1 MKCPKCGYPVLPKFT
16 KCPHCGESLIK
27 EDNNTNLPD
36 ANDFSIVKGRAI
48 WNVQKG
54 EIAHLIKETELI
66 NTDGLKGVIVQE
78 GCSAIVFMN
87 GIITSIMQAG
97 IYSFPTKE
105 PTSAIRPVVPSEPKV
120 EDKPNDLTGFTN
132 GASAIGRGIRNFL
145 FGKKKDENP
154 EQHVKRVERTKEKIS
169 KLPDLKTCRIYI
181 VSNRLFN
188 LFFDLQ
194 VDEEGNYDF
203 APFVIAT
210 KTVDAK
216 IALSLQMQVTN
227 MNEFVGNYLT
237 DQQSVSTVLFQ
248 QQLRTCVKNTLTQLL
263 RNLDYQQDGLPEPIV
278 NNLKNRIKS
287 ACNEQL
293 YGIEVNKVLD
303 ITDESEDFNRFR
315 SAEHDLFVN
324 EKELDYLTRSNEFR
338 NRIEQEKNKQ
348 EANQAANAESLRQTL
363 QSINK
368 DKLLSEDEME
378 QFVMMMDSQKRLREA
393 KTKQEEYEA
402 LSDMKKSRLVK
413 EEDIAALE
421 NVLAQNKV
429 SRDSIVDL
437 MRAQAEQDLALNKQ
451 IAEFK
456 LSDNKKD
463 HDIANE
469 LKDALHKGKLA
480 STQLD
485 TKRIIDAYQDERR
498 KKEDDYTF
506 AQQQRKD
513 DYQFQQEQKLEDSSF
528 NRQKRQ
534 NDWEFSN
541 QQRQSDWEFNNQ
553 QRQQDADFKSRV
565 QNEDYD
571 FQKQQRQQ
579 DADFKSRVQNEDY
592 DFQKQQRQQD
602 ADFKSRVQNEDY
614 DFQKQQRQQ
623 DADFKSRVQNED
635 YDFQKQQRQQDA
647 DFKSRVQNEDYDFQK
662 QQRQQDADFKSRV
675 QNEDYDFQK
684 QQRQDDRE
692 FNNQQRQSDWE
703 FNNQQRQQ
711 DADFKSRV
719 QNEDYDFQK
728 QQRQDNR
735 DFLKQQRDFQGKVQN
750 DDYEFLKKQ
759 RLDEHQFE
767 QDKRKFQSRVQ
778 NEDYDFQKMQR
789 EQALKE
795 EQNQADFM
803 RQRQNKFDDLDVLER
818 KAAIAQRN
826 MKAMKEAE
834 LAELQEKNRSAE
846 TMQSMNLNVE
856 MNRDNLFAN
865 MTAEQIRAAQLS
877 HLSSDAQAEMA
888 KSYSSEKENEL
899 RAQQQAEQKALYEQ
913 MMQNQMAQN
922 SQNQEM
928 MMKMA
933 QMMQQGMTGMGQQQM
948 AAQQQRYDDQV
959 AMKQEYR
966 ENAMRQQQRT
976 DHTQD
981 SALDNIGRVSTA
993 AASNMNAYGGRNQQ
1007 YQQPSQPQQPAART
1021 RTCPSCGAEIDADET
1036 FCPECGSRV

>member
-105 PTSAIRPVVPSEPKV
+105 PTPAIRPVVPSEPKV
-120 EDKPNDLTGFTN
+120 EDKPNDFTGFAN

-169 KLPDLKTCRIYI
+169 KLPDFKTCRIYI

-237 DQQSVSTVLFQ
+237 DQQSVSTILFQ
-248 QQLRTCVKNTLTQLL
+248 RQLRTCIKSTLTQLL

-293 YGIEVNKVLD
+293 YGIEVTKVVD

-315 SAEHDLFVN
+315 SAERDLFVN
-324 EKELDYLTRSNEFR
+324 EKELAYLTRSNEFR
-338 NRIEQEKNKQ
+338 NRLEQEKNKQ

-614 DFQKQQRQQ
+614 DFQKQQRQ
-623 DADFKSRVQNED
+623 DE
-635 YDFQKQQRQQDA
+635 
-647 DFKSRVQNEDYDFQK
+647 
-662 QQRQQDADFKSRV
+662 
-675 QNEDYDFQK
+675 
-684 QQRQDDRE
+684 
-692 FNNQQRQSDWE
+692 
-703 FNNQQRQQ
+703 
-711 DADFKSRV
+711 
-719 QNEDYDFQK
+719 
-728 QQRQDNR
+728 R

-877 HLSSDAQAEMA
+877 HLSSEAQAEMA

-933 QMMQQGMTGMGQQQM
+933 QMMQQGMMGMGQQQM

-1021 RTCPSCGAEIDADET
+1021 KTCPSCGAEIDADET

>member
-1 MKCPKCGYPVLPKFT
+1 MKCPICGYPVLPKFT
-16 KCPHCGESLIK
+16 KCPHCGESLVK

-87 GIITSIMQAG
+87 GTITSIMQADV
-97 IYSFPTKE
+97 YTFSE
-105 PTSAIRPVVPSEPKV
+105 NETSPSAKPGDV
-120 EDKPNDLTGFTN
+120 NIDKTENQTALSKGFLSE
-132 GASAIGRGIRNFL
+132 ASALGRGISKFI
-145 FGKKKDENP
+145 FGKKKEEKT
-154 EQHVKRVERTKEKIS
+154 EQHVKRVERTKEKIN

-181 VSNRLFN
+181 VSNRLFY

-293 YGIEVNKVLD
+293 YGIEVTKVLD

-437 MRAQAEQDLALNKQ
+437 MRVQAEQDLALNKQ

-571 FQKQQRQQ
+571 FHM
-579 DADFKSRVQNEDY
+579 
-592 DFQKQQRQQD
+592 
-602 ADFKSRVQNEDY
+602 
-614 DFQKQQRQQ
+614 
-623 DADFKSRVQNED
+623 
-635 YDFQKQQRQQDA
+635 
-647 DFKSRVQNEDYDFQK
+647 
-662 QQRQQDADFKSRV
+662 
-675 QNEDYDFQK
+675 
-684 QQRQDDRE
+684 
-692 FNNQQRQSDWE
+692 
-703 FNNQQRQQ
+703 QQRQQ

-803 RQRQNKFDDLDVLER
+803 RQRQNKFDDLDALER

-933 QMMQQGMTGMGQQQM
+933 QMMQQGMMGMGQQQM

>member
-105 PTSAIRPVVPSEPKV
+105 PTPAIRPVVPSEPKV
-120 EDKPNDLTGFTN
+120 EDKPNDFTGFAN

-169 KLPDLKTCRIYI
+169 KLPDFKTCRIYI

-216 IALSLQMQVTN
+216 IAVSLQMQVTN
-227 MNEFVGNYLT
+227 MNEFVDNYLT

-248 QQLRTCVKNTLTQLL
+248 QQLRTCIKSTLAQLL

-293 YGIEVNKVLD
+293 YGIEVTKVLD

-338 NRIEQEKNKQ
+338 NRLEQEKNKQ

-602 ADFKSRVQNEDY
+602 T
-614 DFQKQQRQQ
+614 
-623 DADFKSRVQNED
+623 
-635 YDFQKQQRQQDA
+635 

-684 QQRQDDRE
+684 QQRQDE
-692 FNNQQRQSDWE
+692 
-703 FNNQQRQQ
+703 
-711 DADFKSRV
+711 
-719 QNEDYDFQK
+719 
-728 QQRQDNR
+728 R

-877 HLSSDAQAEMA
+877 HLSSEAQAEMA

-933 QMMQQGMTGMGQQQM
+933 QMMQQGMMGMGQQQM

-1021 RTCPSCGAEIDADET
+1021 KTCPSCGAEIDADET

>member
-105 PTSAIRPVVPSEPKV
+105 PTPAIRPVVPSEPKV

-324 EKELDYLTRSNEFR
+324 EKELDHLTRSNEFR

-534 NDWEFSN
+534 NDWEFS
-541 QQRQSDWEFNNQ
+541 
-553 QRQQDADFKSRV
+553 
-565 QNEDYD
+565 
-571 FQKQQRQQ
+571 
-579 DADFKSRVQNEDY
+579 
-592 DFQKQQRQQD
+592 
-602 ADFKSRVQNEDY
+602 
-614 DFQKQQRQQ
+614 
-623 DADFKSRVQNED
+623 
-635 YDFQKQQRQQDA
+635 
-647 DFKSRVQNEDYDFQK
+647 
-662 QQRQQDADFKSRV
+662 
-675 QNEDYDFQK
+675 
-684 QQRQDDRE
+684 
-692 FNNQQRQSDWE
+692 NQQRQSDWE

>member
-105 PTSAIRPVVPSEPKV
+105 PTPAIRPVVPSEPKV
-120 EDKPNDLTGFTN
+120 EDKPNDFTGFAN

-169 KLPDLKTCRIYI
+169 KLPDFKTCRIYI

-216 IALSLQMQVTN
+216 IAVSLQMQVTN
-227 MNEFVGNYLT
+227 MNEFVDNYLT

-248 QQLRTCVKNTLTQLL
+248 QQLRTCIKSTLAQLL

-293 YGIEVNKVLD
+293 YGIEVTKVLD

-338 NRIEQEKNKQ
+338 NRLEQEKNKQ

-413 EEDIAALE
+413 EEDIATLE

-592 DFQKQQRQQD
+592 DFQKQQRQD
-602 ADFKSRVQNEDY
+602 E
-614 DFQKQQRQQ
+614 
-623 DADFKSRVQNED
+623 
-635 YDFQKQQRQQDA
+635 
-647 DFKSRVQNEDYDFQK
+647 
-662 QQRQQDADFKSRV
+662 
-675 QNEDYDFQK
+675 
-684 QQRQDDRE
+684 
-692 FNNQQRQSDWE
+692 
-703 FNNQQRQQ
+703 
-711 DADFKSRV
+711 
-719 QNEDYDFQK
+719 
-728 QQRQDNR
+728 R

-877 HLSSDAQAEMA
+877 HLSSEAQAEMA

-933 QMMQQGMTGMGQQQM
+933 QMMQQGMMGMGQQQM

-1021 RTCPSCGAEIDADET
+1021 KTCPSCGAEIDADET

>member
-27 EDNNTNLPD
+27 EDNNTNLHD

-78 GCSAIVFMN
+78 GCTAIVFMN
-87 GIITSIMQAG
+87 GTITSIMQADV
-97 IYSFPTKE
+97 YTFSE
-105 PTSAIRPVVPSEPKV
+105 NETSPSARPGDVNIAKTENQTALSKGFLSE
-120 EDKPNDLTGFTN
+120 
-132 GASAIGRGIRNFL
+132 ASALGRGISKFI
-145 FGKKKDENP
+145 FGKKKEEKT
-154 EQHVKRVERTKEKIS
+154 EQYVKRVERTKEKIN

-216 IALSLQMQVTN
+216 IAVSLQMQVTN

-248 QQLRTCVKNTLTQLL
+248 QQLRTCIKSTLTQLL

-293 YGIEVNKVLD
+293 YGIEVTKVLD

-324 EKELDYLTRSNEFR
+324 EKELDYLTRTNEFR

-463 HDIANE
+463 HDRANE

-541 QQRQSDWEFNNQ
+541 QQRQ
-553 QRQQDADFKSRV
+553 QDADFKSRV

-571 FQKQQRQQ
+571 FQM
-579 DADFKSRVQNEDY
+579 
-592 DFQKQQRQQD
+592 
-602 ADFKSRVQNEDY
+602 
-614 DFQKQQRQQ
+614 
-623 DADFKSRVQNED
+623 
-635 YDFQKQQRQQDA
+635 
-647 DFKSRVQNEDYDFQK
+647 
-662 QQRQQDADFKSRV
+662 
-675 QNEDYDFQK
+675 
-684 QQRQDDRE
+684 
-692 FNNQQRQSDWE
+692 
-703 FNNQQRQQ
+703 QQRQQ

-846 TMQSMNLNVE
+846 TIQSMNFNVE

-877 HLSSDAQAEMA
+877 HLSSEAQAEMA

-922 SQNQEM
+922 SLNQEM

-933 QMMQQGMTGMGQQQM
+933 QMMQQGMMGMGQQQM

-1021 RTCPSCGAEIDADET
+1021 KTCPSCGAEIDADET

>member
-105 PTSAIRPVVPSEPKV
+105 PTPAIRPVVPSEPKAG
-120 EDKPNDLTGFTN
+120 DKTNDFTGFAN
-132 GASAIGRGIRNFL
+132 GESAIGRGIRNFL
-145 FGKKKDENP
+145 FGKKKDEKP
-154 EQHVKRVERTKEKIS
+154 EQHEKRVDRTKEKIN

-248 QQLRTCVKNTLTQLL
+248 QQLRTCVKSTLTQLL
-263 RNLDYQQDGLPEPIV
+263 RNLDYQQDGLPEPIII
-278 NNLKNRIKS
+278 NLKNRIKS

-293 YGIEVNKVLD
+293 YGIEVTKVLD

-338 NRIEQEKNKQ
+338 NRLEQEKNKQ

-592 DFQKQQRQQD
+592 DFQKQQRQDNRDFLKQQRDFQGKVQNDDYEFLKKQRLDEHQFDQD
-602 ADFKSRVQNEDY
+602 KRKFQSRVQNEDY
-614 DFQKQQRQQ
+614 DFQKMQR
-623 DADFKSRVQNED
+623 E
-635 YDFQKQQRQQDA
+635 
-647 DFKSRVQNEDYDFQK
+647 
-662 QQRQQDADFKSRV
+662 
-675 QNEDYDFQK
+675 
-684 QQRQDDRE
+684 
-692 FNNQQRQSDWE
+692 
-703 FNNQQRQQ
+703 Q

-759 RLDEHQFE
+759 RLDEHQFD

-933 QMMQQGMTGMGQQQM
+933 QMMQQGMMGMGQQQM

-1021 RTCPSCGAEIDADET
+1021 KTCPSCGAEFDADET

>member
-78 GCSAIVFMN
+78 GCTAIVFMN

-105 PTSAIRPVVPSEPKV
+105 PTPAIRPVVPSEPKAG
-120 EDKPNDLTGFTN
+120 DRTNDFTGFAN
-132 GASAIGRGIRNFL
+132 GESAIGRGIRNFL

-169 KLPDLKTCRIYI
+169 KLPDFKTCRIYI

-216 IALSLQMQVTN
+216 IAISLQMQVTN
-227 MNEFVGNYLT
+227 MNEFVDNYLT

-248 QQLRTCVKNTLTQLL
+248 QQLRTCIKSTLAQLL

-293 YGIEVNKVLD
+293 YGIEVTKVLD

-338 NRIEQEKNKQ
+338 NRLEQEKNKQ

-635 YDFQKQQRQQDA
+635 YDFQKQQRQD
-647 DFKSRVQNEDYDFQK
+647 E
-662 QQRQQDADFKSRV
+662 
-675 QNEDYDFQK
+675 
-684 QQRQDDRE
+684 
-692 FNNQQRQSDWE
+692 
-703 FNNQQRQQ
+703 
-711 DADFKSRV
+711 
-719 QNEDYDFQK
+719 
-728 QQRQDNR
+728 R

-877 HLSSDAQAEMA
+877 HLSSEAQAEMA

-933 QMMQQGMTGMGQQQM
+933 QMMQQGMMGMGQQQM

-993 AASNMNAYGGRNQQ
+993 AASNMNAYGGRNG
-1007 YQQPSQPQQPAART
+1007 SLAKA
-1021 RTCPSCGAEIDADET
+1021 CG
-1036 FCPECGSRV
+1036 

>member
-66 NTDGLKGVIVQE
+66 NTDSLKGVIVQE

-105 PTSAIRPVVPSEPKV
+105 PTPTIRSVVPSEPKV
-120 EDKPNDLTGFTN
+120 EDEPNDFTGFGN

-145 FGKKKDENP
+145 FSKKKDEKP
-154 EQHVKRVERTKEKIS
+154 EQHEKRVDRTKEKIN

-248 QQLRTCVKNTLTQLL
+248 QQLRTCVKSTLTQLL
-263 RNLDYQQDGLPEPIV
+263 RNLDYQQEGLPEPII

-293 YGIEVNKVLD
+293 YGIEVTKVLD

-315 SAEHDLFVN
+315 STEHDLFVN

-338 NRIEQEKNKQ
+338 NRLEQEKNKQ
-348 EANQAANAESLRQTL
+348 ETNQAANAESLRQTL

-498 KKEDDYTF
+498 KMEDDYTF

-571 FQKQQRQQ
+571 FQKQQRQ
-579 DADFKSRVQNEDY
+579 DE
-592 DFQKQQRQQD
+592 
-602 ADFKSRVQNEDY
+602 
-614 DFQKQQRQQ
+614 
-623 DADFKSRVQNED
+623 
-635 YDFQKQQRQQDA
+635 
-647 DFKSRVQNEDYDFQK
+647 
-662 QQRQQDADFKSRV
+662 
-675 QNEDYDFQK
+675 
-684 QQRQDDRE
+684 RE

-728 QQRQDNR
+728 QQRQDER

-877 HLSSDAQAEMA
+877 HLSSEAQAEMA

-933 QMMQQGMTGMGQQQM
+933 QMMQQGMMGMGQQQM

-1021 RTCPSCGAEIDADET
+1021 KTCPSCGAEIDADET

>member
-1 MKCPKCGYPVLPKFT
+1 
-16 KCPHCGESLIK
+16 
-27 EDNNTNLPD
+27 
-36 ANDFSIVKGRAI
+36 
-48 WNVQKG
+48 
-54 EIAHLIKETELI
+54 
-66 NTDGLKGVIVQE
+66 
-78 GCSAIVFMN
+78 MN
-87 GIITSIMQAG
+87 GIITSIMQADV
-97 IYSFPTKE
+97 YTFSE
-105 PTSAIRPVVPSEPKV
+105 NETSPSARPGDVNIAKTENQTALSKGFLSE
-120 EDKPNDLTGFTN
+120 
-132 GASAIGRGIRNFL
+132 ASALGRGISKFI
-145 FGKKKDENP
+145 FGKKKEEKT
-154 EQHVKRVERTKEKIS
+154 EQHEKRVERTKEKIN

-216 IALSLQMQVTN
+216 IAVSLQMQVTN

-248 QQLRTCVKNTLTQLL
+248 QQLRTCVKSTLTQLL
-263 RNLDYQQDGLPEPIV
+263 RNLDYQQEGLPEPII

-293 YGIEVNKVLD
+293 YGIEVTKVLD

-324 EKELDYLTRSNEFR
+324 EKELDYLTRTNEFR

-463 HDIANE
+463 HDRANE

-513 DYQFQQEQKLEDSSF
+513 DYHFQQEQKLEDSSF

-534 NDWEFSN
+534 NDWEFS
-541 QQRQSDWEFNNQ
+541 
-553 QRQQDADFKSRV
+553 
-565 QNEDYD
+565 
-571 FQKQQRQQ
+571 
-579 DADFKSRVQNEDY
+579 
-592 DFQKQQRQQD
+592 
-602 ADFKSRVQNEDY
+602 
-614 DFQKQQRQQ
+614 
-623 DADFKSRVQNED
+623 
-635 YDFQKQQRQQDA
+635 
-647 DFKSRVQNEDYDFQK
+647 
-662 QQRQQDADFKSRV
+662 
-675 QNEDYDFQK
+675 
-684 QQRQDDRE
+684 
-692 FNNQQRQSDWE
+692 
-703 FNNQQRQQ
+703 NQQRQQ

-846 TMQSMNLNVE
+846 TMQSMNFNVE

-877 HLSSDAQAEMA
+877 HLSSEAQAEMA

-933 QMMQQGMTGMGQQQM
+933 QMMQQGMMGMGQQQM

-1021 RTCPSCGAEIDADET
+1021 KTCPSCGAEIDADET

>member
-78 GCSAIVFMN
+78 GCTAIVFMN

-105 PTSAIRPVVPSEPKV
+105 PTPAIKPVVPSEPKAG
-120 EDKPNDLTGFTN
+120 EKTNDFTGFVN

-145 FGKKKDENP
+145 FGKKKDEKP
-154 EQHVKRVERTKEKIS
+154 EQHEKRVERTKEKIN

-216 IALSLQMQVTN
+216 IAVSLQMQVTN
-227 MNEFVGNYLT
+227 MNEFVDNYLT

-248 QQLRTCVKNTLTQLL
+248 QQLRTCIKSTLAQLL

-293 YGIEVNKVLD
+293 YGIEVTKVLD

-402 LSDMKKSRLVK
+402 LGDMKKSRLVK

-614 DFQKQQRQQ
+614 DFQKQQRQ
-623 DADFKSRVQNED
+623 DE
-635 YDFQKQQRQQDA
+635 
-647 DFKSRVQNEDYDFQK
+647 
-662 QQRQQDADFKSRV
+662 
-675 QNEDYDFQK
+675 
-684 QQRQDDRE
+684 
-692 FNNQQRQSDWE
+692 
-703 FNNQQRQQ
+703 
-711 DADFKSRV
+711 
-719 QNEDYDFQK
+719 
-728 QQRQDNR
+728 R

-877 HLSSDAQAEMA
+877 HLSSEAQAEMA

-933 QMMQQGMTGMGQQQM
+933 QMMQQGMMGMGQQQM

-1021 RTCPSCGAEIDADET
+1021 KTCPSCGAEIDADET

>member
-78 GCSAIVFMN
+78 GCTAIVFMN

-105 PTSAIRPVVPSEPKV
+105 PTPAIRPVVPSEPKV
-120 EDKPNDLTGFTN
+120 EDKPNDFTGFAN

-169 KLPDLKTCRIYI
+169 KLPDFKTCRIYI

-216 IALSLQMQVTN
+216 IAVSLQMQVTN
-227 MNEFVGNYLT
+227 MNEFVDNYLT

-248 QQLRTCVKNTLTQLL
+248 QQLRTCIKSTLAQLL

-293 YGIEVNKVLD
+293 YGIEVTKVLD

-338 NRIEQEKNKQ
+338 NRLEQEKNKQ

-571 FQKQQRQQ
+571 FQKQQRQ
-579 DADFKSRVQNEDY
+579 
-592 DFQKQQRQQD
+592 
-602 ADFKSRVQNEDY
+602 
-614 DFQKQQRQQ
+614 
-623 DADFKSRVQNED
+623 
-635 YDFQKQQRQQDA
+635 
-647 DFKSRVQNEDYDFQK
+647 
-662 QQRQQDADFKSRV
+662 
-675 QNEDYDFQK
+675 
-684 QQRQDDRE
+684 DDRE

-728 QQRQDNR
+728 QQRQDER

-877 HLSSDAQAEMA
+877 HLSSEAQAEMA
-888 KSYSSEKENEL
+888 KSYCSEKENEL

-933 QMMQQGMTGMGQQQM
+933 QMMQQGMMGMGQQQM

-1021 RTCPSCGAEIDADET
+1021 KTCPSCGAEIDADET

>member
-78 GCSAIVFMN
+78 GCTAIVFMN

-105 PTSAIRPVVPSEPKV
+105 PTPAIRPVVPSEPKAG
-120 EDKPNDLTGFTN
+120 DRTNDFTGFAN
-132 GASAIGRGIRNFL
+132 GESAIGRGIRNFL
-145 FGKKKDENP
+145 FGKKKDEKP
-154 EQHVKRVERTKEKIS
+154 EQHEKRVERTKEKIN

-248 QQLRTCVKNTLTQLL
+248 QQLRTCIKSTLTQLL
-263 RNLDYQQDGLPEPIV
+263 RNLDYQQDGLPEPII

-293 YGIEVNKVLD
+293 YGIEVTKVLD

-338 NRIEQEKNKQ
+338 NRLEQEKNKQ

-635 YDFQKQQRQQDA
+635 YDFQKQQRQD
-647 DFKSRVQNEDYDFQK
+647 E
-662 QQRQQDADFKSRV
+662 
-675 QNEDYDFQK
+675 
-684 QQRQDDRE
+684 
-692 FNNQQRQSDWE
+692 
-703 FNNQQRQQ
+703 
-711 DADFKSRV
+711 
-719 QNEDYDFQK
+719 
-728 QQRQDNR
+728 R

-877 HLSSDAQAEMA
+877 HLSSEAQAEMA

-933 QMMQQGMTGMGQQQM
+933 QMMQQGMMGMGQQQM

-1021 RTCPSCGAEIDADET
+1021 KTCPSCGAEIDADET

>member
-1 MKCPKCGYPVLPKFT
+1 MKCPICGYPVLPKFT
-16 KCPHCGESLIK
+16 KCPHCGESLVK

-78 GCSAIVFMN
+78 GCTAIVFMN

-105 PTSAIRPVVPSEPKV
+105 PTPAIRPVVPSEPKAG
-120 EDKPNDLTGFTN
+120 DRTNDFTGFAN
-132 GASAIGRGIRNFL
+132 GESAIGRGIRNFL
-145 FGKKKDENP
+145 FGKKKDEKP
-154 EQHVKRVERTKEKIS
+154 EQHEKRVEHTKEKIN

-237 DQQSVSTVLFQ
+237 DQQSVSTILFQ
-248 QQLRTCVKNTLTQLL
+248 QQLRTCIKSTLTQLL
-263 RNLDYQQDGLPEPIV
+263 RNLDYQQDGLPEPII

-293 YGIEVNKVLD
+293 YGIEVTKVLD

-437 MRAQAEQDLALNKQ
+437 MRVQAEQDLALNKQ

-456 LSDNKKD
+456 LSDNKKY

-534 NDWEFSN
+534 NDWEFS
-541 QQRQSDWEFNNQ
+541 
-553 QRQQDADFKSRV
+553 
-565 QNEDYD
+565 
-571 FQKQQRQQ
+571 
-579 DADFKSRVQNEDY
+579 
-592 DFQKQQRQQD
+592 
-602 ADFKSRVQNEDY
+602 
-614 DFQKQQRQQ
+614 
-623 DADFKSRVQNED
+623 
-635 YDFQKQQRQQDA
+635 
-647 DFKSRVQNEDYDFQK
+647 
-662 QQRQQDADFKSRV
+662 
-675 QNEDYDFQK
+675 
-684 QQRQDDRE
+684 
-692 FNNQQRQSDWE
+692 
-703 FNNQQRQQ
+703 NQQRQQ

-933 QMMQQGMTGMGQQQM
+933 QMMQQGMMGMGQQQM

-1021 RTCPSCGAEIDADET
+1021 KTCPSCGAEIDADET

>member
-78 GCSAIVFMN
+78 GCTAIVFMN

-105 PTSAIRPVVPSEPKV
+105 PTPAIKPVVPSEPKAG
-120 EDKPNDLTGFTN
+120 EKTNDFTGFVN

-145 FGKKKDENP
+145 FGKKKDEKP
-154 EQHVKRVERTKEKIS
+154 EQHEKRVERTKEKIN

-293 YGIEVNKVLD
+293 YGIEVTKVLD

-315 SAEHDLFVN
+315 SAERDLFVN

-338 NRIEQEKNKQ
+338 NRLEQEKNKQ

-463 HDIANE
+463 HDRANE

-498 KKEDDYTF
+498 KMEDDYTF

-571 FQKQQRQQ
+571 FQK
-579 DADFKSRVQNEDY
+579 
-592 DFQKQQRQQD
+592 
-602 ADFKSRVQNEDY
+602 
-614 DFQKQQRQQ
+614 
-623 DADFKSRVQNED
+623 
-635 YDFQKQQRQQDA
+635 
-647 DFKSRVQNEDYDFQK
+647 
-662 QQRQQDADFKSRV
+662 
-675 QNEDYDFQK
+675 
-684 QQRQDDRE
+684 
-692 FNNQQRQSDWE
+692 
-703 FNNQQRQQ
+703 QQRQQ

-877 HLSSDAQAEMA
+877 HLSSEAQAEMA

-933 QMMQQGMTGMGQQQM
+933 QMMQQGMMGMGQQQM

-1021 RTCPSCGAEIDADET
+1021 KTCPSCGAEIDADET

>member
-27 EDNNTNLPD
+27 EDNNTNLHD
-36 ANDFSIVKGRAI
+36 TNDFSIVNGRAI

-78 GCSAIVFMN
+78 GCTAIVFMN
-87 GIITSIMQAG
+87 GIITSIMQADV
-97 IYSFPTKE
+97 YTFSE
-105 PTSAIRPVVPSEPKV
+105 NETSPSARPGDVNIAKTENQTALSKGFLSE
-120 EDKPNDLTGFTN
+120 
-132 GASAIGRGIRNFL
+132 ASALGRGISKFI
-145 FGKKKDENP
+145 FGKKKEEKT
-154 EQHVKRVERTKEKIS
+154 EQHEKRVERTKEKIN

-248 QQLRTCVKNTLTQLL
+248 QQLRTCVKSTLTQLL
-263 RNLDYQQDGLPEPIV
+263 RNLDYQQEGLPEPII

-293 YGIEVNKVLD
+293 YGIEVTKVLD

-315 SAEHDLFVN
+315 STEHDLFVN

-338 NRIEQEKNKQ
+338 NRLEQEKNKQ
-348 EANQAANAESLRQTL
+348 ETNQAANAESLRQTL

-571 FQKQQRQQ
+571 FQKQQRQ
-579 DADFKSRVQNEDY
+579 
-592 DFQKQQRQQD
+592 
-602 ADFKSRVQNEDY
+602 
-614 DFQKQQRQQ
+614 
-623 DADFKSRVQNED
+623 
-635 YDFQKQQRQQDA
+635 
-647 DFKSRVQNEDYDFQK
+647 
-662 QQRQQDADFKSRV
+662 
-675 QNEDYDFQK
+675 
-684 QQRQDDRE
+684 DDRE

-728 QQRQDNR
+728 QQRQDER

-877 HLSSDAQAEMA
+877 HLSSEAQAEMA

-933 QMMQQGMTGMGQQQM
+933 QMMQQGMMGMGQQQM

-1021 RTCPSCGAEIDADET
+1021 KTCPSCGAEIDADET

>member
-105 PTSAIRPVVPSEPKV
+105 PTPAIRPVVPSEPKV
-120 EDKPNDLTGFTN
+120 EDKPNDFTGFAN

-145 FGKKKDENP
+145 FSKKKDEKP
-154 EQHVKRVERTKEKIS
+154 EQHEKRVDRTKEKIN

-216 IALSLQMQVTN
+216 IAVSLQMQVTN

-248 QQLRTCVKNTLTQLL
+248 QQLRTCIKSTLTQLL

-293 YGIEVNKVLD
+293 YGIEVTKVLD

-324 EKELDYLTRSNEFR
+324 EKELDYLTRTNEFR

-571 FQKQQRQQ
+571 FQKQQRQ
-579 DADFKSRVQNEDY
+579 DE
-592 DFQKQQRQQD
+592 
-602 ADFKSRVQNEDY
+602 
-614 DFQKQQRQQ
+614 
-623 DADFKSRVQNED
+623 
-635 YDFQKQQRQQDA
+635 
-647 DFKSRVQNEDYDFQK
+647 
-662 QQRQQDADFKSRV
+662 
-675 QNEDYDFQK
+675 
-684 QQRQDDRE
+684 
-692 FNNQQRQSDWE
+692 
-703 FNNQQRQQ
+703 
-711 DADFKSRV
+711 
-719 QNEDYDFQK
+719 
-728 QQRQDNR
+728 R

-877 HLSSDAQAEMA
+877 HLSSEAQAEMA

-928 MMKMA
+928 MMKMS
-933 QMMQQGMTGMGQQQM
+933 QMMQQGMMGMGQQQM

-1021 RTCPSCGAEIDADET
+1021 KTCPSCGAEIDADET

>member
-1 MKCPKCGYPVLPKFT
+1 MKCPICGYPVLPKFT
-16 KCPHCGESLIK
+16 KCPHCGESLVK

-78 GCSAIVFMN
+78 GCTAIVFMN

-105 PTSAIRPVVPSEPKV
+105 PTPAIRPVVPSEPKAG
-120 EDKPNDLTGFTN
+120 DRTNDFTGFAN
-132 GASAIGRGIRNFL
+132 GESAIGRGIRNFL
-145 FGKKKDENP
+145 FGKKKDEKP
-154 EQHVKRVERTKEKIS
+154 EQHEKRVERTKEKIN

-248 QQLRTCVKNTLTQLL
+248 QQLRTCIKSTLTQLL
-263 RNLDYQQDGLPEPIV
+263 RNLDYQQDGLPEPII

-293 YGIEVNKVLD
+293 YGIEVTKVLD

-338 NRIEQEKNKQ
+338 NRLEQEKNKQ

-571 FQKQQRQQ
+571 FQKQQRQ
-579 DADFKSRVQNEDY
+579 DE
-592 DFQKQQRQQD
+592 
-602 ADFKSRVQNEDY
+602 
-614 DFQKQQRQQ
+614 
-623 DADFKSRVQNED
+623 
-635 YDFQKQQRQQDA
+635 
-647 DFKSRVQNEDYDFQK
+647 
-662 QQRQQDADFKSRV
+662 
-675 QNEDYDFQK
+675 
-684 QQRQDDRE
+684 
-692 FNNQQRQSDWE
+692 
-703 FNNQQRQQ
+703 
-711 DADFKSRV
+711 
-719 QNEDYDFQK
+719 
-728 QQRQDNR
+728 R

-933 QMMQQGMTGMGQQQM
+933 QMMQQGMMGMGQQQM

-1021 RTCPSCGAEIDADET
+1021 KTCPSCGAEIDADET

>member
-105 PTSAIRPVVPSEPKV
+105 PTPAIRPVVPSEPKV
-120 EDKPNDLTGFTN
+120 EDKPNDFTGFAN

-145 FGKKKDENP
+145 FGKKKDEKP
-154 EQHVKRVERTKEKIS
+154 EQHEKRVERTKEKIN

-248 QQLRTCVKNTLTQLL
+248 QQLRTCIKSTLAQLL

-293 YGIEVNKVLD
+293 YGIEVTKVLD

-338 NRIEQEKNKQ
+338 NRLEQEKNKQ

-635 YDFQKQQRQQDA
+635 YDFQKQQRQD
-647 DFKSRVQNEDYDFQK
+647 E
-662 QQRQQDADFKSRV
+662 
-675 QNEDYDFQK
+675 
-684 QQRQDDRE
+684 
-692 FNNQQRQSDWE
+692 
-703 FNNQQRQQ
+703 
-711 DADFKSRV
+711 
-719 QNEDYDFQK
+719 
-728 QQRQDNR
+728 R

-877 HLSSDAQAEMA
+877 HLSSEAQAEMA

-933 QMMQQGMTGMGQQQM
+933 QMMQQGMMGMGQQQM

-1021 RTCPSCGAEIDADET
+1021 KTCPSCGAEIDADET

>member
-105 PTSAIRPVVPSEPKV
+105 PTPAIRPVVPSEPKV

-592 DFQKQQRQQD
+592 DFQKQQRQ
-602 ADFKSRVQNEDY
+602 
-614 DFQKQQRQQ
+614 
-623 DADFKSRVQNED
+623 
-635 YDFQKQQRQQDA
+635 
-647 DFKSRVQNEDYDFQK
+647 
-662 QQRQQDADFKSRV
+662 
-675 QNEDYDFQK
+675 
-684 QQRQDDRE
+684 
-692 FNNQQRQSDWE
+692 
-703 FNNQQRQQ
+703 
-711 DADFKSRV
+711 
-719 QNEDYDFQK
+719 
-728 QQRQDNR
+728 DNR

-933 QMMQQGMTGMGQQQM
+933 QMMQQGMMGMGQQQM

>member
-27 EDNNTNLPD
+27 EDNNTNLHD
-36 ANDFSIVKGRAI
+36 TKDFSIVNGRAI

-78 GCSAIVFMN
+78 GCTAIVFMN
-87 GIITSIMQAG
+87 GIITSIMQADV
-97 IYSFPTKE
+97 YTFSE
-105 PTSAIRPVVPSEPKV
+105 NETSPSARPGDVNIAKTENQTALSKGFLSE
-120 EDKPNDLTGFTN
+120 
-132 GASAIGRGIRNFL
+132 ASALGRGISKFI
-145 FGKKKDENP
+145 FGKKKEEKT
-154 EQHVKRVERTKEKIS
+154 EQHEKRVERTKEKIN

-248 QQLRTCVKNTLTQLL
+248 QQLRTCVKSTLTQLL
-263 RNLDYQQDGLPEPIV
+263 RNLDYQQEGLPEPII

-293 YGIEVNKVLD
+293 YGIEVTKVLD

-315 SAEHDLFVN
+315 STEHDLFVN

-338 NRIEQEKNKQ
+338 NRLEQEKNKQ
-348 EANQAANAESLRQTL
+348 ETNQAANAESLRQTL

-498 KKEDDYTF
+498 KMEDDYTF

-571 FQKQQRQQ
+571 FQKQQRQ
-579 DADFKSRVQNEDY
+579 DE
-592 DFQKQQRQQD
+592 
-602 ADFKSRVQNEDY
+602 
-614 DFQKQQRQQ
+614 
-623 DADFKSRVQNED
+623 
-635 YDFQKQQRQQDA
+635 
-647 DFKSRVQNEDYDFQK
+647 
-662 QQRQQDADFKSRV
+662 
-675 QNEDYDFQK
+675 
-684 QQRQDDRE
+684 RE

-728 QQRQDNR
+728 QQRQDER

-877 HLSSDAQAEMA
+877 HLSSEAQAEMA

-933 QMMQQGMTGMGQQQM
+933 QMMQQGMMGMGQQQM

-1021 RTCPSCGAEIDADET
+1021 KTCPSCGAEIDADET

>member
-105 PTSAIRPVVPSEPKV
+105 PTPAIRPVVPSEPKAG
-120 EDKPNDLTGFTN
+120 DKTNDFTGFAN
-132 GASAIGRGIRNFL
+132 GESAIGRGIRNFL
-145 FGKKKDENP
+145 FGKKKDEKP
-154 EQHVKRVERTKEKIS
+154 EQHEKRVDRAKEKIN

-248 QQLRTCVKNTLTQLL
+248 QQLRTCVKSTLTQLL
-263 RNLDYQQDGLPEPIV
+263 RNLDYQQDGLPEPIII
-278 NNLKNRIKS
+278 NLKNRIKS

-293 YGIEVNKVLD
+293 YGIEVTKVLD

-338 NRIEQEKNKQ
+338 NRLEQEKNKQ

-393 KTKQEEYEA
+393 KTKQEYEA

-571 FQKQQRQQ
+571 FQK
-579 DADFKSRVQNEDY
+579 
-592 DFQKQQRQQD
+592 
-602 ADFKSRVQNEDY
+602 
-614 DFQKQQRQQ
+614 
-623 DADFKSRVQNED
+623 
-635 YDFQKQQRQQDA
+635 
-647 DFKSRVQNEDYDFQK
+647 
-662 QQRQQDADFKSRV
+662 
-675 QNEDYDFQK
+675 
-684 QQRQDDRE
+684 
-692 FNNQQRQSDWE
+692 
-703 FNNQQRQQ
+703 QQRQQ

-933 QMMQQGMTGMGQQQM
+933 QMMQQGMMGMGQQQM

-1021 RTCPSCGAEIDADET
+1021 KTCPSCGAEFDADET

>member
-66 NTDGLKGVIVQE
+66 NTDSLKGVIVQE

-105 PTSAIRPVVPSEPKV
+105 PTPTIRSVVPSEPKV
-120 EDKPNDLTGFTN
+120 EDEPNDFTGFGN

-145 FGKKKDENP
+145 FSKKKDEKP
-154 EQHVKRVERTKEKIS
+154 EQHEKRVDRTKEKIN

-237 DQQSVSTVLFQ
+237 DQQSVSTILFQ
-248 QQLRTCVKNTLTQLL
+248 QQLRTCIKSTLTQLL
-263 RNLDYQQDGLPEPIV
+263 RNLDYQQDGLPEPII

-293 YGIEVNKVLD
+293 YGSEVTKVLD

-315 SAEHDLFVN
+315 STEHDLFVN

-338 NRIEQEKNKQ
+338 NRLEQEKNKQ
-348 EANQAANAESLRQTL
+348 ETNQAANAESLRQTL

-437 MRAQAEQDLALNKQ
+437 MRVQAEQDLALNKQ

-571 FQKQQRQQ
+571 FQKQQRQ
-579 DADFKSRVQNEDY
+579 
-592 DFQKQQRQQD
+592 
-602 ADFKSRVQNEDY
+602 
-614 DFQKQQRQQ
+614 
-623 DADFKSRVQNED
+623 
-635 YDFQKQQRQQDA
+635 
-647 DFKSRVQNEDYDFQK
+647 
-662 QQRQQDADFKSRV
+662 
-675 QNEDYDFQK
+675 
-684 QQRQDDRE
+684 DDRE

-728 QQRQDNR
+728 QQRQDER

-818 KAAIAQRN
+818 KATIAQRN

-933 QMMQQGMTGMGQQQM
+933 QMMQQGMMGMGQQQM

-959 AMKQEYR
+959 AMKQEYH

-1021 RTCPSCGAEIDADET
+1021 KTCPSCGAEIDADET

>member
-27 EDNNTNLPD
+27 EDNNTNLHD
-36 ANDFSIVKGRAI
+36 TNDFSIVNGRAI

-87 GIITSIMQAG
+87 GIITSIMQADV
-97 IYSFPTKE
+97 YTFSE
-105 PTSAIRPVVPSEPKV
+105 NETSPSARPGDVNIAKTENQTALSKGFLSE
-120 EDKPNDLTGFTN
+120 
-132 GASAIGRGIRNFL
+132 ASALGRGISKFI
-145 FGKKKDENP
+145 FGKKKEEKT
-154 EQHVKRVERTKEKIS
+154 EQHVKRVERTKEKIN

-293 YGIEVNKVLD
+293 YGIEVTKVLD

-315 SAEHDLFVN
+315 SAERDLFVN

-338 NRIEQEKNKQ
+338 NRLEQEKNKQ

-402 LSDMKKSRLVK
+402 LSDIKKSRLVK

-421 NVLAQNKV
+421 NVLTQNKV

-592 DFQKQQRQQD
+592 DFQKQQRQ
-602 ADFKSRVQNEDY
+602 
-614 DFQKQQRQQ
+614 
-623 DADFKSRVQNED
+623 
-635 YDFQKQQRQQDA
+635 
-647 DFKSRVQNEDYDFQK
+647 
-662 QQRQQDADFKSRV
+662 
-675 QNEDYDFQK
+675 
-684 QQRQDDRE
+684 DD
-692 FNNQQRQSDWE
+692 
-703 FNNQQRQQ
+703 
-711 DADFKSRV
+711 
-719 QNEDYDFQK
+719 
-728 QQRQDNR
+728 R

-933 QMMQQGMTGMGQQQM
+933 QMMQQGMMGMGQQQM

>member
-1 MKCPKCGYPVLPKFT
+1 MKCPICGYPVLPKFT

-78 GCSAIVFMN
+78 GCTAIVFMN

-105 PTSAIRPVVPSEPKV
+105 PTPAIKPVVPSEPKAG
-120 EDKPNDLTGFTN
+120 EKTNDFTGFVN

-169 KLPDLKTCRIYI
+169 KLPDFKTCRIYI

-248 QQLRTCVKNTLTQLL
+248 QQLRTCIKSTLAQLL

-293 YGIEVNKVLD
+293 YGIEVTKVLD

-338 NRIEQEKNKQ
+338 NRLEQEKNKQ

-635 YDFQKQQRQQDA
+635 YDFQKQQRQD
-647 DFKSRVQNEDYDFQK
+647 E
-662 QQRQQDADFKSRV
+662 
-675 QNEDYDFQK
+675 
-684 QQRQDDRE
+684 
-692 FNNQQRQSDWE
+692 
-703 FNNQQRQQ
+703 
-711 DADFKSRV
+711 
-719 QNEDYDFQK
+719 
-728 QQRQDNR
+728 R

-877 HLSSDAQAEMA
+877 HLSSEAQAEMA

-933 QMMQQGMTGMGQQQM
+933 QMMQQGMMGMGQQQM

-1021 RTCPSCGAEIDADET
+1021 KTCPSCGAEIDADET

>member
-105 PTSAIRPVVPSEPKV
+105 PTPAIRPVVPSEPKAG
-120 EDKPNDLTGFTN
+120 DKTNDFTGFAN
-132 GASAIGRGIRNFL
+132 GESAIGRGIRNFL
-145 FGKKKDENP
+145 FGKKKDEKP
-154 EQHVKRVERTKEKIS
+154 EQHEKRVDRTKEKIN

-248 QQLRTCVKNTLTQLL
+248 QQLRTCVKSTLTQLL
-263 RNLDYQQDGLPEPIV
+263 RNLDYQQDGLPEPIII
-278 NNLKNRIKS
+278 NLKNRIKS

-293 YGIEVNKVLD
+293 YGIEVTKVLD

-338 NRIEQEKNKQ
+338 NRLEQEKNKQ

-592 DFQKQQRQQD
+592 DFQKQQRQD
-602 ADFKSRVQNEDY
+602 NRDFL
-614 DFQKQQRQQ
+614 KQQR
-623 DADFKSRVQNED
+623 DFQGKVQNDD
-635 YDFQKQQRQQDA
+635 YEFLKKQRLDEHQFEQDKRKFQ
-647 DFKSRVQNEDYDFQK
+647 
-662 QQRQQDADFKSRV
+662 
-675 QNEDYDFQK
+675 
-684 QQRQDDRE
+684 
-692 FNNQQRQSDWE
+692 
-703 FNNQQRQQ
+703 
-711 DADFKSRV
+711 SRV

-933 QMMQQGMTGMGQQQM
+933 QMMQQGMMGMGQQQM

-1021 RTCPSCGAEIDADET
+1021 KTCPSCGAEFDADET

>member
-66 NTDGLKGVIVQE
+66 NTDSLKGVIVQE

-105 PTSAIRPVVPSEPKV
+105 PTPTIRSVVPSEPKV
-120 EDKPNDLTGFTN
+120 EDEPNDFTGFGN

-145 FGKKKDENP
+145 FSKKKDEKP
-154 EQHVKRVERTKEKIS
+154 EQHEKRVDRTKEKIN
-169 KLPDLKTCRIYI
+169 KLPNLKTCRIYI

-263 RNLDYQQDGLPEPIV
+263 RNLDYQQDGLPEPII

-293 YGIEVNKVLD
+293 YGIEVTKVLD

-338 NRIEQEKNKQ
+338 NRLEQEKNKQ

-571 FQKQQRQQ
+571 FQKQQRQ
-579 DADFKSRVQNEDY
+579 
-592 DFQKQQRQQD
+592 
-602 ADFKSRVQNEDY
+602 
-614 DFQKQQRQQ
+614 
-623 DADFKSRVQNED
+623 
-635 YDFQKQQRQQDA
+635 
-647 DFKSRVQNEDYDFQK
+647 
-662 QQRQQDADFKSRV
+662 
-675 QNEDYDFQK
+675 
-684 QQRQDDRE
+684 DDRE

-728 QQRQDNR
+728 QQRQDER

-877 HLSSDAQAEMA
+877 HLSSEAQAEMA

-933 QMMQQGMTGMGQQQM
+933 QMMQQGMMGMGQQQM

-1021 RTCPSCGAEIDADET
+1021 KTCPSCGAEIDADET

>member
-66 NTDGLKGVIVQE
+66 NTDSLKGVIVQE

-105 PTSAIRPVVPSEPKV
+105 PTPTIRSVVPSEPKV
-120 EDKPNDLTGFTN
+120 EDEPNDFTGFGN

-145 FGKKKDENP
+145 FSKKKDEKP
-154 EQHVKRVERTKEKIS
+154 EQHEKRVDRTKEKIN

-237 DQQSVSTVLFQ
+237 DQQSVSTILFQ
-248 QQLRTCVKNTLTQLL
+248 QQLRTCIKSTLTQLL
-263 RNLDYQQDGLPEPIV
+263 RNLDYQQDGLPEPII

-293 YGIEVNKVLD
+293 YGIEVTKVLD

-437 MRAQAEQDLALNKQ
+437 MRVQAEQDLALNKQ

-456 LSDNKKD
+456 LSDNKKY

-534 NDWEFSN
+534 NDWEFS
-541 QQRQSDWEFNNQ
+541 
-553 QRQQDADFKSRV
+553 
-565 QNEDYD
+565 
-571 FQKQQRQQ
+571 
-579 DADFKSRVQNEDY
+579 
-592 DFQKQQRQQD
+592 
-602 ADFKSRVQNEDY
+602 
-614 DFQKQQRQQ
+614 
-623 DADFKSRVQNED
+623 
-635 YDFQKQQRQQDA
+635 
-647 DFKSRVQNEDYDFQK
+647 
-662 QQRQQDADFKSRV
+662 
-675 QNEDYDFQK
+675 
-684 QQRQDDRE
+684 
-692 FNNQQRQSDWE
+692 
-703 FNNQQRQQ
+703 NQQRQQ

-933 QMMQQGMTGMGQQQM
+933 QMMQQGMM
-948 AAQQQRYDDQV
+948 
-959 AMKQEYR
+959 
-966 ENAMRQQQRT
+966 ENGKRKGI
-976 DHTQD
+976 
-981 SALDNIGRVSTA
+981 L
-993 AASNMNAYGGRNQQ
+993 
-1007 YQQPSQPQQPAART
+1007 
-1021 RTCPSCGAEIDADET
+1021 SCG
-1036 FCPECGSRV
+1036 PEFSLKNKPSGG

>member
-105 PTSAIRPVVPSEPKV
+105 PTPAIRPVVPSEPKV
-120 EDKPNDLTGFTN
+120 EDKPNDFTGFAN

-169 KLPDLKTCRIYI
+169 KLPDFKTCRIYI

-203 APFVIAT
+203 APLVIAT

-216 IALSLQMQVTN
+216 IAISLQMQVTN
-227 MNEFVGNYLT
+227 MNEFVDNYLT

-248 QQLRTCVKNTLTQLL
+248 QQLRTCIKSTLAQLL

-293 YGIEVNKVLD
+293 YGIEVTKVLD

-338 NRIEQEKNKQ
+338 NRLEQEKNKQ

-571 FQKQQRQQ
+571 FQKQQRQ
-579 DADFKSRVQNEDY
+579 DE
-592 DFQKQQRQQD
+592 
-602 ADFKSRVQNEDY
+602 
-614 DFQKQQRQQ
+614 
-623 DADFKSRVQNED
+623 
-635 YDFQKQQRQQDA
+635 
-647 DFKSRVQNEDYDFQK
+647 
-662 QQRQQDADFKSRV
+662 
-675 QNEDYDFQK
+675 
-684 QQRQDDRE
+684 
-692 FNNQQRQSDWE
+692 
-703 FNNQQRQQ
+703 
-711 DADFKSRV
+711 
-719 QNEDYDFQK
+719 
-728 QQRQDNR
+728 R

-877 HLSSDAQAEMA
+877 HLSSEAQAEMA

-933 QMMQQGMTGMGQQQM
+933 QMMQQGMMGMGQQQM

-1021 RTCPSCGAEIDADET
+1021 KTCPSCGAEIDADET

>member
-1 MKCPKCGYPVLPKFT
+1 MKCPICGYPVLPKFT

-78 GCSAIVFMN
+78 GCTAIVFMN
-87 GIITSIMQAG
+87 GTITSIMQADV
-97 IYSFPTKE
+97 YTFSE
-105 PTSAIRPVVPSEPKV
+105 NETSPSARPGDVNIAKTENQTALSKGFLSE
-120 EDKPNDLTGFTN
+120 
-132 GASAIGRGIRNFL
+132 ASALGRGISKFI
-145 FGKKKDENP
+145 FGKKKEEKT
-154 EQHVKRVERTKEKIS
+154 EQHVKRVERTKEKIN

-216 IALSLQMQVTN
+216 IAVSLQMQVTN

-248 QQLRTCVKNTLTQLL
+248 QQLRTCIKSTLTQLL

-293 YGIEVNKVLD
+293 YGIEITKVLD

-324 EKELDYLTRSNEFR
+324 EKELDYLTRTNEFR

-498 KKEDDYTF
+498 KMEDDYTF

-534 NDWEFSN
+534 SDWEFSN

-571 FQKQQRQQ
+571 FQKQQRQ
-579 DADFKSRVQNEDY
+579 DE
-592 DFQKQQRQQD
+592 
-602 ADFKSRVQNEDY
+602 
-614 DFQKQQRQQ
+614 
-623 DADFKSRVQNED
+623 
-635 YDFQKQQRQQDA
+635 
-647 DFKSRVQNEDYDFQK
+647 
-662 QQRQQDADFKSRV
+662 
-675 QNEDYDFQK
+675 
-684 QQRQDDRE
+684 RE
-692 FNNQQRQSDWE
+692 FNNQQRQSDWD

-728 QQRQDNR
+728 QKRQDDR

-750 DDYEFLKKQ
+750 EDYEFLKKQ

-933 QMMQQGMTGMGQQQM
+933 QMMQQGMMGMGQQQM

>member
-66 NTDGLKGVIVQE
+66 NTDSLKGVIVQE

-105 PTSAIRPVVPSEPKV
+105 PTPTIRSVVPSEPKV
-120 EDKPNDLTGFTN
+120 EDEPNDFTGFGN

-145 FGKKKDENP
+145 FSKKKDEKP
-154 EQHVKRVERTKEKIS
+154 EQHEKRVDRTKEKIN

-263 RNLDYQQDGLPEPIV
+263 RNLDYQQDGLPEPII

-293 YGIEVNKVLD
+293 YGIEVTKVLD

-338 NRIEQEKNKQ
+338 NRLEQEKNKQ

-614 DFQKQQRQQ
+614 DFQKQQRQ
-623 DADFKSRVQNED
+623 
-635 YDFQKQQRQQDA
+635 
-647 DFKSRVQNEDYDFQK
+647 
-662 QQRQQDADFKSRV
+662 
-675 QNEDYDFQK
+675 
-684 QQRQDDRE
+684 DDRE

-728 QQRQDNR
+728 QQRQDER

-846 TMQSMNLNVE
+846 TMQSMNFNVE

-877 HLSSDAQAEMA
+877 HLSSEAQAEMA

-933 QMMQQGMTGMGQQQM
+933 QMMQQGMMGMGQQQM

-1021 RTCPSCGAEIDADET
+1021 KTCPSCGAEIDADET

>member
-27 EDNNTNLPD
+27 EDNNTNLHD
-36 ANDFSIVKGRAI
+36 TNDFSIVNGRAI

-66 NTDGLKGVIVQE
+66 NTDGLKGVIIQE

-105 PTSAIRPVVPSEPKV
+105 PTPAIRPVVPSEPKAG
-120 EDKPNDLTGFTN
+120 DKTNDFTGFAN
-132 GASAIGRGIRNFL
+132 GESAIGRGIRNFL
-145 FGKKKDENP
+145 FGKKKDEKP
-154 EQHVKRVERTKEKIS
+154 EQHEKRVDRTKEKIN

-293 YGIEVNKVLD
+293 YGIEVTKVLD

-315 SAEHDLFVN
+315 SAERDLFVN

-338 NRIEQEKNKQ
+338 NRLEQEKNKQ

-553 QRQQDADFKSRV
+553 LRQQDADLKSRI
-565 QNEDYD
+565 
-571 FQKQQRQQ
+571 
-579 DADFKSRVQNEDY
+579 
-592 DFQKQQRQQD
+592 
-602 ADFKSRVQNEDY
+602 
-614 DFQKQQRQQ
+614 
-623 DADFKSRVQNED
+623 
-635 YDFQKQQRQQDA
+635 
-647 DFKSRVQNEDYDFQK
+647 QNEDYDFQK

-684 QQRQDDRE
+684 QQRQDDR
-692 FNNQQRQSDWE
+692 
-703 FNNQQRQQ
+703 
-711 DADFKSRV
+711 
-719 QNEDYDFQK
+719 
-728 QQRQDNR
+728 

-750 DDYEFLKKQ
+750 EDYEFLKKQ

-789 EQALKE
+789 EQTLKE

-803 RQRQNKFDDLDVLER
+803 RQRQNKFDDLDALER

-846 TMQSMNLNVE
+846 TMQSMNLNAE

-933 QMMQQGMTGMGQQQM
+933 QMMQQGMMGMGQQQM

-966 ENAMRQQQRT
+966 ENAMHQQQRT

-993 AASNMNAYGGRNQQ
+993 AASNMNAYGGSNQQ

-1021 RTCPSCGAEIDADET
+1021 KTCPSCGAEIDADET

>member
-1 MKCPKCGYPVLPKFT
+1 MKCPICGYPVLPKFT
-16 KCPHCGESLIK
+16 KCPHCGESLVK

-36 ANDFSIVKGRAI
+36 ANDFSIVKERAI

-78 GCSAIVFMN
+78 GCTAIVFMN

-105 PTSAIRPVVPSEPKV
+105 PTPAIRPVVPSEPKAG
-120 EDKPNDLTGFTN
+120 DRTNDFTGFAN
-132 GASAIGRGIRNFL
+132 GESAIGRGIRNFL
-145 FGKKKDENP
+145 FGKKKDEKP
-154 EQHVKRVERTKEKIS
+154 EQHEKRVEHTKEKIN

-237 DQQSVSTVLFQ
+237 DQQSVSTILFQ
-248 QQLRTCVKNTLTQLL
+248 QQLRTCIKSTLTQLL
-263 RNLDYQQDGLPEPIV
+263 RNLDYQQDGLPEPII

-293 YGIEVNKVLD
+293 YGIEVTKVLD

-463 HDIANE
+463 HDRANE

-571 FQKQQRQQ
+571 FQM
-579 DADFKSRVQNEDY
+579 
-592 DFQKQQRQQD
+592 
-602 ADFKSRVQNEDY
+602 
-614 DFQKQQRQQ
+614 
-623 DADFKSRVQNED
+623 
-635 YDFQKQQRQQDA
+635 
-647 DFKSRVQNEDYDFQK
+647 
-662 QQRQQDADFKSRV
+662 
-675 QNEDYDFQK
+675 
-684 QQRQDDRE
+684 
-692 FNNQQRQSDWE
+692 
-703 FNNQQRQQ
+703 QQRQQ

-913 MMQNQMAQN
+913 IMQNQMAQN

-933 QMMQQGMTGMGQQQM
+933 QMMQQGMMGMGQQQM

-1021 RTCPSCGAEIDADET
+1021 KTCPSCGAEIDADET

>member
-1 MKCPKCGYPVLPKFT
+1 MKCPICGYPVLPKFT
-16 KCPHCGESLIK
+16 KCPHCGESLVK

-36 ANDFSIVKGRAI
+36 ANDFSIVKERAI

-78 GCSAIVFMN
+78 GCTAIVFMN

-105 PTSAIRPVVPSEPKV
+105 PTPAIRPVVPSEPKAG
-120 EDKPNDLTGFTN
+120 DRTNDFTGFAN
-132 GASAIGRGIRNFL
+132 GESAIGRGIRNFL
-145 FGKKKDENP
+145 FGKKKDEKP
-154 EQHVKRVERTKEKIS
+154 EQHEKRVEHTKEKIN
-169 KLPDLKTCRIYI
+169 KLPNLKTCRIYI

-237 DQQSVSTVLFQ
+237 DQQSVSTILFQ
-248 QQLRTCVKNTLTQLL
+248 QQLRTCIKSTLTQLL
-263 RNLDYQQDGLPEPIV
+263 RNLDYQQDGLPEPII

-293 YGIEVNKVLD
+293 YGIEVTKVLD

-469 LKDALHKGKLA
+469 LKDALRKSKLA

-498 KKEDDYTF
+498 KMEDDYTF

-571 FQKQQRQQ
+571 FQKQQRQ
-579 DADFKSRVQNEDY
+579 DE
-592 DFQKQQRQQD
+592 
-602 ADFKSRVQNEDY
+602 
-614 DFQKQQRQQ
+614 
-623 DADFKSRVQNED
+623 
-635 YDFQKQQRQQDA
+635 
-647 DFKSRVQNEDYDFQK
+647 
-662 QQRQQDADFKSRV
+662 
-675 QNEDYDFQK
+675 
-684 QQRQDDRE
+684 
-692 FNNQQRQSDWE
+692 
-703 FNNQQRQQ
+703 
-711 DADFKSRV
+711 
-719 QNEDYDFQK
+719 
-728 QQRQDNR
+728 R

-865 MTAEQIRAAQLS
+865 MAAEQIRAAQLS
-877 HLSSDAQAEMA
+877 HLSSEAQAEMA

-933 QMMQQGMTGMGQQQM
+933 QMMQQGMMGMGQQQM

-1021 RTCPSCGAEIDADET
+1021 KTCPSCGAEIDADET

>member
-1 MKCPKCGYPVLPKFT
+1 MV
-16 KCPHCGESLIK
+16 
-27 EDNNTNLPD
+27 
-36 ANDFSIVKGRAI
+36 
-48 WNVQKG
+48 
-54 EIAHLIKETELI
+54 
-66 NTDGLKGVIVQE
+66 LKGVIVQE
-78 GCSAIVFMN
+78 GCTAIVFMN

-105 PTSAIRPVVPSEPKV
+105 PTPAIRPVVPSEPKAG
-120 EDKPNDLTGFTN
+120 DRTNDFTGFAN
-132 GASAIGRGIRNFL
+132 GESAIGRGIRNFL
-145 FGKKKDENP
+145 FGKKKDEKP
-154 EQHVKRVERTKEKIS
+154 EQHEKRVEHTKEKIN

-237 DQQSVSTVLFQ
+237 DQQSVSTILFQ
-248 QQLRTCVKNTLTQLL
+248 QQLRTCIKSTLTQLL
-263 RNLDYQQDGLPEPIV
+263 RNLDYQQDGLPEPII

-293 YGIEVNKVLD
+293 YGIEVTKVLD

-571 FQKQQRQQ
+571 FQKQQRQ
-579 DADFKSRVQNEDY
+579 DE
-592 DFQKQQRQQD
+592 
-602 ADFKSRVQNEDY
+602 
-614 DFQKQQRQQ
+614 
-623 DADFKSRVQNED
+623 
-635 YDFQKQQRQQDA
+635 
-647 DFKSRVQNEDYDFQK
+647 
-662 QQRQQDADFKSRV
+662 
-675 QNEDYDFQK
+675 
-684 QQRQDDRE
+684 
-692 FNNQQRQSDWE
+692 
-703 FNNQQRQQ
+703 
-711 DADFKSRV
+711 
-719 QNEDYDFQK
+719 
-728 QQRQDNR
+728 R

-933 QMMQQGMTGMGQQQM
+933 QMMQQGMMGMGQQQM

-1021 RTCPSCGAEIDADET
+1021 KTCPSCGAEIDADET

>member
-66 NTDGLKGVIVQE
+66 NTDSLKGVIVQE

-105 PTSAIRPVVPSEPKV
+105 PTPTIRSVVPSEPKV
-120 EDKPNDLTGFTN
+120 EDEPNDFTGFGN

-145 FGKKKDENP
+145 FSKKKDEKP
-154 EQHVKRVERTKEKIS
+154 EQHEKRVDRTKEKIN

-263 RNLDYQQDGLPEPIV
+263 RNLDYQQDGLPEPII

-293 YGIEVNKVLD
+293 YGIEVTKVLD

-338 NRIEQEKNKQ
+338 NRLEQEKNKQ

-498 KKEDDYTF
+498 KMEDDYTF

-571 FQKQQRQQ
+571 FQKQQRQ
-579 DADFKSRVQNEDY
+579 
-592 DFQKQQRQQD
+592 
-602 ADFKSRVQNEDY
+602 
-614 DFQKQQRQQ
+614 
-623 DADFKSRVQNED
+623 
-635 YDFQKQQRQQDA
+635 
-647 DFKSRVQNEDYDFQK
+647 
-662 QQRQQDADFKSRV
+662 
-675 QNEDYDFQK
+675 
-684 QQRQDDRE
+684 DDRE

-728 QQRQDNR
+728 QQRQDER

-877 HLSSDAQAEMA
+877 HLSSEAQAEMA

-933 QMMQQGMTGMGQQQM
+933 QMMQQGMMGMGQQQM

-1021 RTCPSCGAEIDADET
+1021 KTCPSCGAEIDADET

>member
-105 PTSAIRPVVPSEPKV
+105 PTPAIRPVVPSEPKV
-120 EDKPNDLTGFTN
+120 EDKPNDFTGFAN

-145 FGKKKDENP
+145 FGKKKDEKP
-154 EQHVKRVERTKEKIS
+154 EQHEKRVERTKEKIS
-169 KLPDLKTCRIYI
+169 KLPDFKTCRIYI

-216 IALSLQMQVTN
+216 IAVSLQMQVTN
-227 MNEFVGNYLT
+227 MNEFVDNYLT

-248 QQLRTCVKNTLTQLL
+248 QQLRTCIKSTLAQLL

-293 YGIEVNKVLD
+293 YGIEVTKVLD

-338 NRIEQEKNKQ
+338 NRLEQEKNKQ

-413 EEDIAALE
+413 EEDIATLE

-571 FQKQQRQQ
+571 FQKQQRQ
-579 DADFKSRVQNEDY
+579 DE
-592 DFQKQQRQQD
+592 
-602 ADFKSRVQNEDY
+602 
-614 DFQKQQRQQ
+614 
-623 DADFKSRVQNED
+623 
-635 YDFQKQQRQQDA
+635 
-647 DFKSRVQNEDYDFQK
+647 
-662 QQRQQDADFKSRV
+662 
-675 QNEDYDFQK
+675 
-684 QQRQDDRE
+684 
-692 FNNQQRQSDWE
+692 
-703 FNNQQRQQ
+703 
-711 DADFKSRV
+711 
-719 QNEDYDFQK
+719 
-728 QQRQDNR
+728 R

-877 HLSSDAQAEMA
+877 HLSSEAQAEMA

-933 QMMQQGMTGMGQQQM
+933 QMMQQGMMGMGQQQM

-1021 RTCPSCGAEIDADET
+1021 KTCPSCGAEIDADET

>member
-66 NTDGLKGVIVQE
+66 NTDSLKGVIVQE

-105 PTSAIRPVVPSEPKV
+105 PTPTIRSVVPSEPKV
-120 EDKPNDLTGFTN
+120 EDEPNDFTGFGN

-145 FGKKKDENP
+145 FSKKKDEKP
-154 EQHVKRVERTKEKIS
+154 EQHEKRVDRTKEKIN

-263 RNLDYQQDGLPEPIV
+263 RNLDYQQDGLPEPII

-293 YGIEVNKVLD
+293 YGIEVTKVLD

-338 NRIEQEKNKQ
+338 NRLEQEKNKQ

-571 FQKQQRQQ
+571 FQKQQRQ
-579 DADFKSRVQNEDY
+579 
-592 DFQKQQRQQD
+592 
-602 ADFKSRVQNEDY
+602 
-614 DFQKQQRQQ
+614 
-623 DADFKSRVQNED
+623 
-635 YDFQKQQRQQDA
+635 
-647 DFKSRVQNEDYDFQK
+647 
-662 QQRQQDADFKSRV
+662 
-675 QNEDYDFQK
+675 
-684 QQRQDDRE
+684 
-692 FNNQQRQSDWE
+692 
-703 FNNQQRQQ
+703 
-711 DADFKSRV
+711 
-719 QNEDYDFQK
+719 
-728 QQRQDNR
+728 DNR

-877 HLSSDAQAEMA
+877 HLSSEAQAEMA

-933 QMMQQGMTGMGQQQM
+933 QMMQQGMMGMGQQQM

-993 AASNMNAYGGRNQQ
+993 AASNMNAYGGGNQQ

-1021 RTCPSCGAEIDADET
+1021 KTCPSCGAEIDADET
-1036 FCPECGSRV
+1036 FCPECGSRVYFF

>member
-105 PTSAIRPVVPSEPKV
+105 PTPAIRPVVPSEPKV
-120 EDKPNDLTGFTN
+120 EDKPNDFTGFAN

-145 FGKKKDENP
+145 FSKKKDENP

-169 KLPDLKTCRIYI
+169 KLPDFKTCRIYI

-216 IALSLQMQVTN
+216 IAVSLQMQVTN
-227 MNEFVGNYLT
+227 MNEFVDNYLT

-248 QQLRTCVKNTLTQLL
+248 QQLRTCIKSTLAQLL

-293 YGIEVNKVLD
+293 YGIEVTKVLD

-315 SAEHDLFVN
+315 SAERDLFVN

-338 NRIEQEKNKQ
+338 NRLEQEKNKQ

-592 DFQKQQRQQD
+592 DFQKQQRQD
-602 ADFKSRVQNEDY
+602 E
-614 DFQKQQRQQ
+614 
-623 DADFKSRVQNED
+623 
-635 YDFQKQQRQQDA
+635 
-647 DFKSRVQNEDYDFQK
+647 
-662 QQRQQDADFKSRV
+662 
-675 QNEDYDFQK
+675 
-684 QQRQDDRE
+684 
-692 FNNQQRQSDWE
+692 
-703 FNNQQRQQ
+703 
-711 DADFKSRV
+711 
-719 QNEDYDFQK
+719 
-728 QQRQDNR
+728 R

-877 HLSSDAQAEMA
+877 HLSSEAQAEMA

-933 QMMQQGMTGMGQQQM
+933 QMMQQGMMGMGQQQM

-1021 RTCPSCGAEIDADET
+1021 KTCPSCGAEIDADET

>member
-105 PTSAIRPVVPSEPKV
+105 PTPAIRPVVPSEPKV
-120 EDKPNDLTGFTN
+120 EDKPNDFTGFAN

-169 KLPDLKTCRIYI
+169 KLPDFKTCRIYI

-263 RNLDYQQDGLPEPIV
+263 RNLDYQQDGLPEPII

-293 YGIEVNKVLD
+293 YGIEVTKVLD

-338 NRIEQEKNKQ
+338 NRLEQEKNKQ

-635 YDFQKQQRQQDA
+635 YDFQKQQRQD
-647 DFKSRVQNEDYDFQK
+647 E
-662 QQRQQDADFKSRV
+662 
-675 QNEDYDFQK
+675 
-684 QQRQDDRE
+684 
-692 FNNQQRQSDWE
+692 
-703 FNNQQRQQ
+703 
-711 DADFKSRV
+711 
-719 QNEDYDFQK
+719 
-728 QQRQDNR
+728 R

-877 HLSSDAQAEMA
+877 HLSSEAQAEMA

-933 QMMQQGMTGMGQQQM
+933 QMMQQGMMGMGQQQM

-1021 RTCPSCGAEIDADET
+1021 KTCPSCGAEIDADET